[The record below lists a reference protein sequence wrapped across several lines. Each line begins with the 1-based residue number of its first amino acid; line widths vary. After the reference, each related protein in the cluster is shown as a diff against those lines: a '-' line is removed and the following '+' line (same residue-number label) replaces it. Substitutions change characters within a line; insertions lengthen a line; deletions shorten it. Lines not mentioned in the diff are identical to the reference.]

1 MTPATERRLRELRSR
16 LLIRAWDY
24 KQRRHARGVWF
35 RLRRLLAEASE
46 AYALPLDEGRR
57 LAAEGYAAEAVGLE
71 LAQPKLLLFAPAGR
85 IGRISSAC
93 ALELRLSADLL
104 AAECVALVRF
114 DDTTSATGEAPTTE
128 ET

>member
-1 MTPATERRLRELRSR
+1 VTPSTERRLRELRSR

-24 KQRRHARGVWF
+24 RQRRHARGVWY

-46 AYALPLDEGRR
+46 AYALPVDEGRR
-57 LAAEGYAAEAVGLE
+57 LAAEGHETEAVGLE
-71 LAQPKLLLFAPAGR
+71 LAPPKLLLFAPASR
-85 IGRISSAC
+85 IALIPRAR

-114 DDTTSATGEAPTTE
+114 GDMTSATD
-128 ET
+128 